1 MTGSKKPVGL
11 SSRVSILMGIFVIV
25 LVVGFSVPAAAA
37 VRTSATVKQW
47 PVSFFPNDF
56 VVAPDGT
63 LFFSAPGVLVGRLNP
78 ATNELTTWGI
88 ATFHLAIGP
97 AFSVEFDGQTFTDD
111 FTVALIRVNGQVRL
125 LLPSSG
131 VVVKWQLPAGSIDI
145 TASSTH
151 IWASQ
156 FPDDD
161 STQIASLD
169 PVTDVVTTYDF
180 PQSIAG
186 PGGFIHGL
194 SFGDDRLWFGV
205 TETEIGD
212 AVPFTQKTGALDPAT
227 STANLWTLFSSPGAV
242 FAGFGR
248 TATFAAG
255 SAWTMYHSSDPTL
268 TGAYRLKPDS
278 GKVEFYNAPFGT
290 PGSSRDIPVVWNVA
304 RAMMAAGSGW
314 AASTSEADGVQSAQ
328 VARWQP
334 LGFRSVSAVSPEE
347 PTVTVST
354 GSLTRSVSQVTPMI
368 TTITPDTTTITGTFT
383 SPNITIWSFADRR
396 LQTRIVVSL
405 AGALYFGLVTPSTG
419 DVVLAQLST

>member
-78 ATNELTTWGI
+78 ATNELTTWPI

-97 AFSVEFDGQTFTDD
+97 AFSVELDGQTFTDD
-111 FTVALIRVNGQVRL
+111 FTLALIRTNGQVRL

-131 VVVKWQLPAGSIDI
+131 VVVRWDLPAGSLDI

-151 IWASQ
+151 IWATQ
-156 FPDDD
+156 LTEDD
-161 STQIASLD
+161 STLIASLD
-169 PVTDVVTTYDF
+169 PVTDVVTTYDL

-194 SFGDDRLWFGV
+194 SFGGDRLWFGV
-205 TETEIGD
+205 TAAEIGET
-212 AVPFTQKTGALDPAT
+212 VPITQKTGALDPAT
-227 STANLWTLFSSPGAV
+227 STAKVWTLFSSHPDVVVGI
-242 FAGFGR
+242 GR
-248 TATFAAG
+248 AATFAAG
-255 SAWTMYHSSDPTL
+255 SSWTSYHSSDPIL
-268 TGAYRLKPDS
+268 TGAYRLKPDA
-278 GKVEFYNAPFGT
+278 GKVEFYPAPFGT
-290 PGSSRDIPVVWNVA
+290 PASSGPFPVFEGVD
-304 RAMMAAGSGW
+304 RATMAAGAVW
-314 AASTSEADGVQSAQ
+314 AAGTSEKESVQTAQ

-334 LGFRSVSAVSPEE
+334 LGFRSVSFVSPEE

-354 GSLTRSVSQVTPMI
+354 DSLTRSVSVVTPEV
-368 TTITPDTTTITGTFT
+368 TTITPVTTTITGAFT
-383 SPNITIWSFADRR
+383 SPNVTVWNFADRR

-405 AGALYFGLVTPSTG
+405 AGVVYFGLLTPSTD